1 MKALGIVLIALLA
14 LVALG
19 FGGRAY
25 ANRAMSTKAMTP
37 KTLGASTPASA
48 GLPFSRVAVQAGD
61 RTLIG
66 WWVRAR
72 ADSGKTPPALLF
84 LHGNRS
90 SISDYVA
97 LQRFFYRQGISSLV
111 FDYSG
116 FGASGGAP
124 SLKNAVADAASA
136 ARVFADS
143 AGKNARKTAMGSA
156 LGATVLLQAIDSVQP
171 HVDGVVI
178 EGVAASVKESAV
190 RDGRLPKLVA
200 PLVVDVGDNV
210 SAAQRVK
217 VPLLAVHSYADER
230 FPLADA
236 QRVVAAVPGPTSLVR
251 HWRRGHS
258 ALLSS
263 SKPCDWDPVLKFVR
277 GGVLPATKLDTT
289 DQCVVAAQLAAA
301 HLAAAQRSS
310 LPAVD
315 TTPRV
320 KAPMQPVTARPR
332 ASPAASTSSRGPTT
346 KTTSRAAPTKAKTTT
361 TKTKTATKASPSSTT
376 SKPKVRPNQLPLKP

>member
-1 MKALGIVLIALLA
+1 MSKALGIALA
-14 LVALG
+14 AVVAIVALG
-19 FGGRAY
+19 LGGRAY
-25 ANRAMSTKAMTP
+25 ANHAMSTKAMTP
-37 KTLGASTPASA
+37 KTLGATTPASA

-72 ADSGKTPPALLF
+72 ADSGQTPPALLF

-97 LQRFFYRQGISSLV
+97 LQKFLYRQGVSSLV

-124 SLKNAVADAASA
+124 SLQNAVADAASA

-143 AGKNARKTAMGSA
+143 AGTDARKTAMGSA

-171 HVDGVVI
+171 HVNGVII

-200 PLVVDVGDNV
+200 PMVDDVGDNV
-210 SAAQRVK
+210 AAARKVK

-230 FPLADA
+230 FPIADA
-236 QRVVAAVPGPTSLVR
+236 QRVVAAVPGENALVR
-251 HWRRGHS
+251 HWRKGHS
-258 ALLSS
+258 ALLAS
-263 SKPCDWDPVLKFVR
+263 SKPCDWDPVLKFVKD
-277 GGVLPATKLDTT
+277 GTLPAVKLDTT
-289 DQCVVAAQLAAA
+289 DRCVVAAR
-301 HLAAAQRSS
+301 LAAAQKTDALRSAEPS
-310 LPAVD
+310 TAPAAAAKTKAAATPTKPAVSA
-315 TTPRV
+315 T
-320 KAPMQPVTARPR
+320 KK
-332 ASPAASTSSRGPTT
+332 ASTRT
-346 KTTSRAAPTKAKTTT
+346 KVAATKSTASKAAA
-361 TKTKTATKASPSSTT
+361 TKTKTKKATPTKSPPSSA
-376 SKPKVRPNQLPLKP
+376 RP